1 MSSALASTVKHA
13 GAEEQR
19 EAITC
24 FTLSSGPELANIRCG
39 TNASAV
45 AAIARATVAL
55 VILCRIFT
63 DQDKPWHP
71 YT

>member
-1 MSSALASTVKHA
+1 
-13 GAEEQR
+13 
-19 EAITC
+19 
-24 FTLSSGPELANIRCG
+24 
-39 TNASAV
+39 V